1 MEPYQV
7 FLPLCLLEDCIPST
21 DLSEYFLFILLT
33 KLGEKVVLMVGQQA
47 VSNLEVSV
55 LFLSLPS

>member
-7 FLPLCLLEDCIPST
+7 FLPLCLLEDCIPSR

-33 KLGEKVVLMVGQQA
+33 KLGEKMVLMLGQQP
-47 VSNLEVSV
+47 VSN
-55 LFLSLPS
+55 